1 MRAGKELNLRIA
13 TEVFGYEV
21 KPHNGELYEF
31 RPQGNCPLRNYSTEM
46 EYAWEVAAFM
56 KVTLIPI
63 VGDHWFAF
71 IGSAD
76 NAGWESP
83 QAVLEFL
90 NAGVFSVAG
99 AAVNINPCL
108 AICTAAIKMVEK
120 KKRLET
126 ALSELTPPPEIQLP
140 ENADVH

>member
-13 TEVFGYEV
+13 TEVFGFEV
-21 KPHNGELYEF
+21 KRHKGELYEF
-31 RPQGNCPLRNYSTEM
+31 RPQGNRPLRNYSNEM

-63 VGDHWFAF
+63 VGDQWFAF
-71 IGSAD
+71 IGSPD

-99 AAVNINPCL
+99 ASVNINPAL
-108 AICTAAIKMVEK
+108 AICMAAIKLVEK
-120 KKRLET
+120 KTRLENASEVMT
-126 ALSELTPPPEIQLP
+126 ASPEIEVP
-140 ENADVH
+140 ENAEVH